1 MSGCLTPN
9 KALQMTASPFPPL
22 SLVVRRQMV
31 FPIRKPLW
39 KSAALYFV
47 LSMIILCAW
56 SAIGVFVLG
65 EYEPE
70 PGGPWE
76 NYTTGFRLSLAISAM
91 SAMGYLVALQVFG
104 RLLSD
109 SSTDSRASIAVIAAV
124 LFLVVG
130 RTGVVG
136 ESAVYLPLGGVEN
149 LMLAFL
155 MAGVFV
161 GGIALFLVGFWSRA
175 RGAA

>member
-1 MSGCLTPN
+1 
-9 KALQMTASPFPPL
+9 
-22 SLVVRRQMV
+22 MV

-47 LSMIILCAW
+47 LSMIILNARL
-56 SAIGVFVLG
+56 AVRVFVLG
-65 EYEPE
+65 EYESE
-70 PGGPWE
+70 SGGSWE
-76 NYTTGFRLSLAISAM
+76 NYASDFRLSLAISAM

-109 SSTDSRASIAVIAAV
+109 SSTARRSSIAVIAAI

-149 LMLAFL
+149 LMLAFF

-161 GGIALFLVGFWSRA
+161 GGMALFLVGLWNRT
-175 RGAA
+175 RGAV

>member
-1 MSGCLTPN
+1 
-9 KALQMTASPFPPL
+9 
-22 SLVVRRQMV
+22 MV

-39 KSAALYFV
+39 KSAALYFA
-47 LSMIILCAW
+47 LSMTILSAW
-56 SAIGVFVLG
+56 SAVGVFVLG

-70 PGGPWE
+70 SGGPWE
-76 NYTTGFRLSLAISAM
+76 NYTAGFRLSLAISAM

-104 RLLSD
+104 RLVSD
-109 SSTDSRASIAVIAAV
+109 SSTVKRASVAVIAAV

-136 ESAVYLPLGGVEN
+136 ESGDYLPLGGVEN
-149 LMLAFL
+149 LMLAFF

-161 GGIALFLVGFWSRA
+161 GGLALFLVALWNRT
-175 RGAA
+175 REAA

>member
-1 MSGCLTPN
+1 
-9 KALQMTASPFPPL
+9 
-22 SLVVRRQMV
+22 MV

-47 LSMIILCAW
+47 LSMIILNARL
-56 SAIGVFVLG
+56 AVRVFVLG

-70 PGGPWE
+70 SGGPWE
-76 NYTTGFRLSLAISAM
+76 NYAPEFRLSLAISAM

-109 SSTDSRASIAVIAAV
+109 SSTARQASIAVIAAI
-124 LFLVVG
+124 LLLVVG

-149 LMLAFL
+149 LMLAFF

-161 GGIALFLVGFWSRA
+161 GGMALFLVGLWNRT
-175 RGAA
+175 RGAV

>member
-1 MSGCLTPN
+1 
-9 KALQMTASPFPPL
+9 
-22 SLVVRRQMV
+22 MV

-47 LSMIILCAW
+47 LNMIILSAW
-56 SAIGVFVLG
+56 SAVRIFVLG
-65 EYEPE
+65 EFESE
-70 PGGPWE
+70 SGGPWE
-76 NYTTGFRLSLAISAM
+76 GYTAVFRLSLAISAM

-104 RLLSD
+104 GLVSNTSVIMRPSV
-109 SSTDSRASIAVIAAV
+109 AVIAAV

-149 LMLAFL
+149 LMVAFF
-155 MAGVFV
+155 MAGVLL
-161 GGIALFLVGFWSRA
+161 GGIALFLVVFWNRT
-175 RGAA
+175 RGSA

>member
-1 MSGCLTPN
+1 
-9 KALQMTASPFPPL
+9 
-22 SLVVRRQMV
+22 MV

-47 LSMIILCAW
+47 LSMIILNAW
-56 SAIGVFVLG
+56 LAVRVFVLG

-70 PGGPWE
+70 SGGRWE
-76 NYTTGFRLSLAISAM
+76 NYASDFRLCLAISAM
-91 SAMGYLVALQVFG
+91 SAIGYLVALQVFG

-109 SSTDSRASIAVIAAV
+109 SSTARRSSIAVIAAI

-149 LMLAFL
+149 LMLAFF

-161 GGIALFLVGFWSRA
+161 GGMALFLVGLWNRT
-175 RGAA
+175 RGAV